1 MKYIVRDRNSKKN
14 IIIESS
20 KTLNF
25 FYDTLLGRI
34 ILKPFISKTFSNL
47 MGKYMNSKYSLKRVD
62 KFIDKNDI
70 NIYEYSKQKYT
81 SYNDF
86 FIRKVVESK
95 RPINAHKNAF
105 ISPCDSKL
113 TVYKIN
119 DDLTLKIKD
128 SYYSVDTLVD
138 KDIMN
143 EYRGGYALVFR
154 LSTDNYHRYCYIDSG
169 TKGKNIH
176 IDGIFHTVQPIA
188 LKHYNFYKTN
198 TREYT
203 ILNTNNFDKVI
214 EVEVGALG
222 VGRIVNNHEEYKFK
236 NEYNPVEHIKT
247 RIKSFSSIK
256 GKLERKGLDVTVE
269 NMIHDVHDIV
279 GIRIVCSFLA
289 DVYEIVGILKSS
301 KQFIVKDES
310 DYIKNPKDS
319 GYSSYHINLLVPVHL
334 LDRTEYI
341 EAEVQ
346 IRTVAMDCW
355 ASLDHKLRYKLPEEL
370 PESINSNMNLRAK
383 EIRNLDKS
391 MQYLHE
397 LIEDYKSNYK
407 EEGSK
412 D

>member
-1 MKYIVRDRNSKKN
+1 MKYIIRNRNSKKN

-25 FYDTLLGRI
+25 FYDTFIGRI
-34 ILKPFISKTFSNL
+34 ILKPFISKFFSNL

-70 NIYEYSKQKYT
+70 NVYEYSKQKYS

-86 FIRKVVESK
+86 FTRKVVEAK

-138 KDIMN
+138 EKIMN
-143 EYRGGYALVFR
+143 EYKGGYALVFR

-176 IDGIFHTVQPIA
+176 IDGVFHTVQPIS

-203 ILNTNNFDKVI
+203 VLDTNNFDKVI
-214 EVEVGALG
+214 EVEVGAMG

-236 NEYNPVEHIKT
+236 
-247 RIKSFSSIK
+247 K
-256 GKLERKGLDVTVE
+256 GEEKGYFEFGGST
-269 NMIHDVHDIV
+269 IV
-279 GIRIVCSFLA
+279 
-289 DVYEIVGILKSS
+289 
-301 KQFIVKDES
+301 
-310 DYIKNPKDS
+310 
-319 GYSSYHINLLVPVHL
+319 LLVKKNIIII
-334 LDRTEYI
+334 DDDIYNN
-341 EAEVQ
+341 
-346 IRTVAMDCW
+346 
-355 ASLDHKLRYKLPEEL
+355 SL
-370 PESINSNMNLRAK
+370 ESIETNVK
-383 EIRNLDKS
+383 YGEKI
-391 MQYLHE
+391 
-397 LIEDYKSNYK
+397 
-407 EEGSK
+407 GSK
-412 D
+412 K

>member
-1 MKYIVRDRNSKKN
+1 MKYIVRNRNSKKN

-25 FYDTLLGRI
+25 FYDTFIGRI
-34 ILKPFISKTFSNL
+34 ILKPFISKFFSNL

-70 NIYEYSKQKYT
+70 NVYEYSKQKYS

-86 FIRKVVESK
+86 FTRKVVEAK

-138 KDIMN
+138 GKIMN
-143 EYRGGYALVFR
+143 EYKGGYALVFR

-176 IDGIFHTVQPIA
+176 IDGVFHTVQPIS

-203 ILNTNNFDKVI
+203 VLDTNNFDKVI
-214 EVEVGALG
+214 EVEVGAMG
-222 VGRIVNNHEEYKFK
+222 VGRIVNNHEEYEFK
-236 NEYNPVEHIKT
+236 
-247 RIKSFSSIK
+247 K
-256 GKLERKGLDVTVE
+256 GEEKGYFEFGGST
-269 NMIHDVHDIV
+269 IV
-279 GIRIVCSFLA
+279 
-289 DVYEIVGILKSS
+289 
-301 KQFIVKDES
+301 
-310 DYIKNPKDS
+310 
-319 GYSSYHINLLVPVHL
+319 LLVKKDIITIDDDIYDNSL
-334 LDRTEYI
+334 ENI
-341 EAEVQ
+341 ETNVKYGEK
-346 IRTVAMDCW
+346 I
-355 ASLDHKLRYKLPEEL
+355 
-370 PESINSNMNLRAK
+370 
-383 EIRNLDKS
+383 
-391 MQYLHE
+391 
-397 LIEDYKSNYK
+397 
-407 EEGSK
+407 GSK
-412 D
+412 K